1 MPRVS
6 DPLVPGR
13 RRRWAGGVAV
23 VAALAAL
30 ALVALAVSSARS
42 AEARGELLA
51 RGADDRRAV
60 RAPTISDAD
69 AAAYGAQRNGADW
82 DQGWLNKFV
91 HGNGEAAG
99 QRGRSD
105 GKADEIE
112 QIHSLLNKAVTMMG
126 DLDHRQQGG
135 APRASRTRLPA
146 SLAEDSSA
154 APAPA
159 AEAPPAAEEAPA
171 EAPSAEGGGDEM
183 NRQSKERLDKYEQ
196 FKRQTDLPACF
207 KLNKFTDEE
216 KVRALQRMSAAADN
230 LKLSYPG
237 WAKGVTIPGKGQDGE
252 WRHDR

>member
-1 MPRVS
+1 MPTVS
-6 DPLVPGR
+6 DPLVPGTGGR
-13 RRRWAGGVAV
+13 RRLAGGVAV
-23 VAALAAL
+23 ASALAAL
-30 ALVALAVSSARS
+30 ALVTLAVSSARS

-51 RGADDRRAV
+51 RGVDERRPV

-91 HGNGEAAG
+91 HGNGEAAV
-99 QRGRSD
+99 QRGRGD

-146 SLAEDSSA
+146 SLLEDSSA

-159 AEAPPAAEEAPA
+159 AAAPAAE
-171 EAPSAEGGGDEM
+171 GGYDM

-196 FKRQTDLPACF
+196 FKRQTELPACF
-207 KLNKFTDEE
+207 KLNEFTDQE